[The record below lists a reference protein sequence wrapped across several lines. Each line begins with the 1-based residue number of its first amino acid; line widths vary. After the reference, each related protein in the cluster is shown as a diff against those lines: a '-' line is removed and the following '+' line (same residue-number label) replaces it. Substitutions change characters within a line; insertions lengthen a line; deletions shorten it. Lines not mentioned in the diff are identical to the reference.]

1 MSGFAQGLLAGF
13 STVDQAMTRRKEL
26 GLREAQ
32 LAQQQKNNERDFEF
46 AQSQFEHNKNVDQR
60 NFDYKAKVDDR
71 DYALKER
78 EFNANQNYRNA
89 SLGMEQQRLQLQKYN
104 LRRLEYN
111 DMLERDKPLMD
122 ALGKAVDAGDRD
134 AAMRLYGQL
143 SEGNPLRL
151 MANDGY
157 AAKAG
162 QAVNNLQKI
171 FDDNPDRAIDS
182 LNTPENLDVL
192 SGVFGPELQQRIG
205 MPDSTGKKTIKE
217 ARIGSIVPAQQEG
230 YVLIGLD
237 LTYSDGSTAHKPV
250 TEYGSAH
257 PDDQTVLAVPVDK
270 AIALV
275 RDRSKFAEVA
285 KNYGYFTPKQKGLSM
300 EQLQKGASQVAI
312 KVAQEG
318 GDVQGAVTEYFAGMG
333 LPQYQQQL
341 KQQKLQQQVI
351 NWAGDDP
358 DKLEFARKVAARQ
371 PEMLDPQN
379 QKLLENGYANFLRI
393 QKSKGE
399 RARDESASSASQ
411 FIRGLKQHYAQ

>member
-46 AQSQFEHNKNVDQR
+46 AQSQFEHRKENDQR
-60 NFDYKAKVDDR
+60 TYDLNVKNADR
-71 DYALKER
+71 EYALKER
-78 EFNANQNYRNA
+78 EHAAAQNYRNA
-89 SLGMEQQRLQLQKYN
+89 SLGISQQRLQLEKSNQ
-104 LRRLEYN
+104 RRLEYN
-111 DMLERDKPLMD
+111 DMIAHSQPLMT
-122 ALGKAVDAGDRD
+122 ALGKAIDAGDQE
-134 AAMRLYGQL
+134 AAMRIYGQL
-143 SEGNPLRL
+143 PKGHPLTLMSSE
-151 MANDGY
+151 GY

-171 FDDNPDRAIDS
+171 FDDKPDRAIAS
-182 LNTPENLDVL
+182 LNTPESLDAL
-192 SGVFGPELQQRIG
+192 SGVFAPELQQRIG

-270 AIALV
+270 AVELV
-275 RDRSKFAEVA
+275 RDRSKFAEIS
-285 KNYGYFTPKQKGLSM
+285 KNFGYFTPKQEGLS
-300 EQLQKGASQVAI
+300 LKDIQKEASQVAAEAI
-312 KVAQEG
+312 KNGGNAQAARDEFL
-318 GDVQGAVTEYFAGMG
+318 AAHG
-333 LPQYQQQL
+333 LPEYQQKIQ
-341 KQQKLQQQVI
+341 QQKIQQGI
-351 NWAGDDP
+351 TSWAGDDP
-358 DKLEFARKVAARQ
+358 DKQAFAREVASRQ
-371 PEMLDPQN
+371 PEMLEPQN

-393 QKSKGE
+393 QKARGE
-399 RARDESASSASQ
+399 QARDDSAASASE
-411 FIRGLKQHYAQ
+411 FIRGLKQNYAQ

>member
-46 AQSQFEHNKNVDQR
+46 AQSQFEHRKENDQR
-60 NFDYKAKVDDR
+60 TYDLNVRNADR
-71 DYALKER
+71 EYALKER
-78 EFNANQNYRNA
+78 EYAAAQNYRNA
-89 SLGMEQQRLQLQKYN
+89 SLGLSQQRLQLEKYN
-104 LRRLEYN
+104 QRRLEYN
-111 DMLERDKPLMD
+111 DMIAHSQPLME
-122 ALGKAVDAGDRD
+122 ALGKAIEAGDQET
-134 AAMRLYGQL
+134 ATRLFGQL
-143 SEGNPLRL
+143 PKGHPLIL
-151 MANDGY
+151 MSNEGY

-171 FDDNPDRAIDS
+171 LGDKPDGAIDS

-192 SGVFGPELQQRIG
+192 SGVFAPELQQRIG

-257 PDDQTVLAVPVDK
+257 PDDQTVLAIPVDK
-270 AIALV
+270 AIAQV
-275 RDRSKFAEVA
+275 RDRSKFAEIS
-285 KNYGYFTPKQKGLSM
+285 KNYGYFMPKQQGLSLAK
-300 EQLQKGASQVAI
+300 LQEVASNVAADAI
-312 KVAQEG
+312 KNGRNAQEEVDEFYATTG
-318 GDVQGAVTEYFAGMG
+318 S
-333 LPQYQQQL
+333 PQHQQKIQQQ
-341 KQQKLQQQVI
+341 KIQQVI
-351 NWAGDDP
+351 TSWAGDDP
-358 DKLEFARKVAARQ
+358 DKQAFAREVASRQ
-371 PEMLDPQN
+371 PEMLEPQN

-393 QKSKGE
+393 KKARGE
-399 RARDESASSASQ
+399 QARDESASSASQ
-411 FIRGLKQHYAQ
+411 FIRGLKQNYAQ

>member
-46 AQSQFEHNKNVDQR
+46 AQSQFEHNKDVDQR
-60 NFDYKAKVDDR
+60 NFDYRAKVDDR
-71 DYALKER
+71 NYALQER

-104 LRRLEYN
+104 QRRLEYN
-111 DMLERDKPLMD
+111 DMLARDQPVMA

-134 AAMRLYGQL
+134 AAMHLYGQL

-171 FDDNPDRAIDS
+171 FDDKPDRAIAS
-182 LNTPENLDVL
+182 LNTPESLDAL
-192 SGVFGPELQQRIG
+192 SGVFAPELQQRIG

-257 PDDQTVLAVPVDK
+257 PDDQTVLAIPVDK
-270 AIALV
+270 AIAQV
-275 RDRSKFAEVA
+275 RDRSKFAEIS
-285 KNYGYFTPKQKGLSM
+285 KNYGYFMPKQQGLSLK
-300 EQLQKGASQVAI
+300 ELQKEASKVVAQAI
-312 KVAQEG
+312 KDGRDAQSAKDEF
-318 GDVQGAVTEYFAGMG
+318 FAAHDSQ
-333 LPQYQQQL
+333 PHQQKIQQQ
-341 KQQKLQQQVI
+341 KTQQLLQKWQT
-351 NWAGDDP
+351 WAAGDP
-358 DKLEFARKVAARQ
+358 VKQEFVKEAAANA
-371 PEMLDPQN
+371 PA
-379 QKLLENGYANFLRI
+379 LLEPGREKEVEIYYQNHLRD
-393 QKSKGE
+393 KKAE
-399 RARDESASSASQ
+399 HEKALDYSASASADK
-411 FIRGLKQHYAQ
+411 IRSWIK

>member
-46 AQSQFEHNKNVDQR
+46 AQSQFEHRKENDQR
-60 NFDYKAKVDDR
+60 TYELNVRNADR
-71 DYALKER
+71 EYALKER
-78 EFNANQNYRNA
+78 EHKAAQNYRNA
-89 SLGMEQQRLQLQKYN
+89 SLGLSQQRLQLEKYN
-104 LRRLEYN
+104 QRRLEYN
-111 DMLERDKPLMD
+111 DMLARDQPVMA

-171 FDDNPDRAIDS
+171 FDDKPDRAIAS
-182 LNTPENLDVL
+182 LNTPESLDAL

-257 PDDQTVLAVPVDK
+257 PDDQTVLAIPVDK
-270 AIALV
+270 AVALV
-275 RDRSKFAEVA
+275 RDRSKFAEIS
-285 KNYGYFTPKQKGLSM
+285 KNYGYFMPKQQGLSLK
-300 EQLQKGASQVAI
+300 ELQKGASNVAAEAI
-312 KVAQEG
+312 KNGGNAQA
-318 GDVQGAVTEYFAGMG
+318 AVDEYYAATGSQ
-333 LPQYQQQL
+333 PHQQKIQ
-341 KQQKLQQQVI
+341 QQKLQQQVI

-358 DKLEFARKVAARQ
+358 DKLSFARNVAARQ
-371 PEMLDPQN
+371 PEMLEPQN

-393 QKSKGE
+393 QKARGE
-399 RARDESASSASQ
+399 QARDESASSASQ
-411 FIRGLKQHYAQ
+411 FIRGLKQNYAQ

>member
-46 AQSQFEHNKNVDQR
+46 AQLQFEHRKENDQR
-60 NFDYKAKVDDR
+60 TYDLNVRNADR
-71 DYALKER
+71 EYALKER
-78 EFNANQNYRNA
+78 EHKAAQNYRNA
-89 SLGMEQQRLQLQKYN
+89 SLGLSQQRLQLEKYN
-104 LRRLEYN
+104 QRRLEYN
-111 DMLERDKPLMD
+111 DMIAHSQPLME
-122 ALGKAVDAGDRD
+122 ALGKAIEAGDQET
-134 AAMRLYGQL
+134 ATRLFGQL
-143 SEGNPLRL
+143 PKGHPLIL
-151 MANDGY
+151 MSNEGY

-171 FDDNPDRAIDS
+171 LGDKPDGAIDS

-192 SGVFGPELQQRIG
+192 SGVFAPELQQRIG

-257 PDDQTVLAVPVDK
+257 PDDQNVLAIPVDK

-275 RDRSKFAEVA
+275 RDRSKFAEIS
-285 KNYGYFTPKQKGLSM
+285 KNYGYFMPKQQGLS
-300 EQLQKGASQVAI
+300 LKDIQKEASKVAAEAI
-312 KVAQEG
+312 KNGGNAQA
-318 GDVQGAVTEYFAGMG
+318 AVDEYYAATGSQ
-333 LPQYQQQL
+333 PHQQKIQ
-341 KQQKLQQQVI
+341 QQKLQQQVI

-358 DKLEFARKVAARQ
+358 DKLSFARNVAARQ
-371 PEMLDPQN
+371 PEMLEPQN

-393 QKSKGE
+393 QKARGE
-399 RARDESASSASQ
+399 QARDESASSASQ
-411 FIRGLKQHYAQ
+411 FIRGLKQNYAQ

>member
-46 AQSQFEHNKNVDQR
+46 AQSQFEHNKDVDQR
-60 NFDYKAKVDDR
+60 NFDYRAKVDDR
-71 DYALKER
+71 NYALQER

-104 LRRLEYN
+104 QRRLEYN
-111 DMLERDKPLMD
+111 DMLARDQSVMV
-122 ALGKAVDAGDRD
+122 ALGKAIDAGDHD
-134 AAMRLYGQL
+134 AASRLFGKL
-143 SEGNPLRL
+143 SDANPIKIISTE
-151 MANDGY
+151 GY

-171 FDDNPDRAIDS
+171 FDDKPDRAIDS

-192 SGVFGPELQQRIG
+192 SGVFAPELQQRIG
-205 MPDSTGKKTIKE
+205 MPDSTGEKTIKK

-257 PDDQTVLAVPVDK
+257 PDDQTVLEIPVDK
-270 AIALV
+270 AIAQV
-275 RDRSKFAEVA
+275 RDRSKFAEIS
-285 KNYGYFTPKQKGLSM
+285 KNYGYFMPKQQGLSLK
-300 EQLQKGASQVAI
+300 ELQKEASKVVAQAI
-312 KVAQEG
+312 KDGRDAQAANDEFLAAY
-318 GDVQGAVTEYFAGMG
+318 DSLPHQQKVQQRKT
-333 LPQYQQQL
+333 QQL
-341 KQQKLQQQVI
+341 LQKWQP
-351 NWAGDDP
+351 WAAGDP
-358 DKLEFARKVAARQ
+358 VKQEFVKEAAANA
-371 PEMLDPQN
+371 PA
-379 QKLLENGYANFLRI
+379 LLEPGREKEVEIYYQNHLRD
-393 QKSKGE
+393 KKAE
-399 RARDESASSASQ
+399 HEKALDYSASAAAEK
-411 FIRGLKQHYAQ
+411 IKGWMK

>member
-46 AQSQFEHNKNVDQR
+46 AQSQFEHRKENDQR
-60 NFDYKAKVDDR
+60 TYDLNVRNADR
-71 DYALKER
+71 EYALKER
-78 EFNANQNYRNA
+78 EYAAAQNYRNA
-89 SLGMEQQRLQLQKYN
+89 SLGLSQQRLQLEKYN
-104 LRRLEYN
+104 QRRLEYN
-111 DMLERDKPLMD
+111 DMIAHSQPLME
-122 ALGKAVDAGDRD
+122 ALGKAIEAGDQE
-134 AAMRLYGQL
+134 AATRLFGQL
-143 SEGNPLRL
+143 PKGHPLIL
-151 MANDGY
+151 MSNEGY

-171 FDDNPDRAIDS
+171 FGDKPDMAIAS

-192 SGVFGPELQQRIG
+192 SGVFAPELQQRIG
-205 MPDSTGKKTIKE
+205 MPDSTGEKTIKE

-257 PDDQTVLAVPVDK
+257 PDDQTVLAIPVDK
-270 AIALV
+270 AIAQI
-275 RDRSKFAEVA
+275 RDRSKFAEIS
-285 KNYGYFTPKQKGLSM
+285 KNYGYFMPKQQGLSLK
-300 EQLQKGASQVAI
+300 ELQKGASNVAADAI
-312 KVAQEG
+312 KNGGNAQA
-318 GDVQGAVTEYFAGMG
+318 AVDEYYAATGSQ
-333 LPQYQQQL
+333 PHQQKIQ
-341 KQQKLQQQVI
+341 QQKLQQQVI

-358 DKLEFARKVAARQ
+358 DKLSFARNVAARQ
-371 PEMLDPQN
+371 PEMLEPQN

-393 QKSKGE
+393 QKARGE
-399 RARDESASSASQ
+399 
-411 FIRGLKQHYAQ
+411 

>member
-60 NFDYKAKVDDR
+60 NFDYRAKVDDR
-71 DYALKER
+71 NYALKER

-104 LRRLEYN
+104 QRRLEYN
-111 DMLERDKPLMD
+111 DMIAHSQPLME
-122 ALGKAVDAGDRD
+122 ALGKAIEAGDQE
-134 AAMRLYGQL
+134 AATRLFGQL
-143 SEGNPLRL
+143 PKGHPLIL
-151 MANDGY
+151 MSNEGY

-162 QAVNNLQKI
+162 QAVINLQKI
-171 FDDNPDRAIDS
+171 FGDKPDMAIDS

-192 SGVFGPELQQRIG
+192 SGVFAPELQQRIG

-270 AIALV
+270 AVALV
-275 RDRSKFAEVA
+275 RDRSKFAEIS
-285 KNYGYFTPKQKGLSM
+285 KNYGYFMPKQQGLSLAKLQ
-300 EQLQKGASQVAI
+300 EGASNVAADAIKNGRDAQAEVDEYYAANGLQPHQQKVQQRKTQQLLQKWQTWA
-312 KVAQEG
+312 
-318 GDVQGAVTEYFAGMG
+318 
-333 LPQYQQQL
+333 
-341 KQQKLQQQVI
+341 
-351 NWAGDDP
+351 AGDQV
-358 DKLEFARKVAARQ
+358 KQEFVKATAANA
-371 PEMLDPQN
+371 PA
-379 QKLLENGYANFLRI
+379 LLEPGREKEVEIYYQNHLRD
-393 QKSKGE
+393 KKAE
-399 RARDESASSASQ
+399 HEKALDYSASASAEK
-411 FIRGLKQHYAQ
+411 IKGWMK